1 MIVSEAQRVSGLQRA
16 LIIDKVFVYILVVV
30 LVTALKTYSP
40 IVWAESL
47 TNKLLIKKVVFSVC
61 CLPALYKCNALVKES
76 ILL

>member
-16 LIIDKVFVYILVVV
+16 LIIDKVFVYTLVVV
-30 LVTALKTYSP
+30 LVTAYSP

-47 TNKLLIKKVVFSVC
+47 TNKLLIMKVVFSVC